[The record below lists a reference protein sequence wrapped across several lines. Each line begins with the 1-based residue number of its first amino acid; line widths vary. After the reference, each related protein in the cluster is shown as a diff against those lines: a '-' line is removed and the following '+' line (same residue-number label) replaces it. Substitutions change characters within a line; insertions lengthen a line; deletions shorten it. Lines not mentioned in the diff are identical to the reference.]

1 MNAFS
6 SVSQQSTEYSIDSLE
21 KEKKLLNSQE
31 KYVEANE
38 ISQQIQSLKQKQH
51 QEKLQN
57 LKNSYNNEKELLERS
72 YLEEISSLEQSWEAS
87 ITSFL
92 EKCEKEIASSSSKH
106 RKKMHRLKH
115 KLEQEIMN
123 SFRPSPGLLNMIKC
137 KEQAA
142 RQEKYIEAQ
151 GLSLQ
156 IEQIKADEE
165 QRHVDCRRMAIEQQI
180 GNLNANYEKK
190 LQAMKKRQS
199 SMLSE
204 MNLQKNDELERL
216 CKKFENLKREL
227 ENMQNIRVNI
237 CEGRHTTSAGR
248 HSRSPEK
255 VGGSTM
261 SPYRQ
266 RSLASKSD
274 Y

>member
-21 KEKKLLNSQE
+21 KEKNLLKSQE

-38 ISQQIQSLKQKQH
+38 ISQQIQYLKLKQQ

-57 LKNSYNNEKELLERS
+57 LKNSYNNEKELLERT
-72 YLEEISSLEQSWEAS
+72 YLEEISTLEQSWEAS
-87 ITSFL
+87 ISSFI
-92 EKCEKEIASSSSKH
+92 EKCEKEISSSALKH
-106 RKKMHRLKH
+106 NKKMKRLKN
-115 KLEQEIMN
+115 KLEHEIMN

-151 GLSLQ
+151 ALSLQ
-156 IEQIKADEE
+156 IDQIKADEE
-165 QRHVDCRRMAIEQQI
+165 QRHVDCRKMAIDQQI
-180 GNLNANYEKK
+180 FNLNAKYDKK
-190 LQAMKKRQS
+190 LQAMRKRQNS
-199 SMLSE
+199 LLSE
-204 MNLQKNDELERL
+204 MNLQKNDELDRL

-227 ENMQNIRVNI
+227 ENMQNIKINI

-255 VGGSTM
+255 TNASTF